1 MSARRVIAVDLG
13 GTNWRIA
20 QYDETGKCLAKTRIR
35 AVAEKDPEAG
45 LAQLADAIVVFIEE
59 QKGAPPPQA
68 VGVGSPGPISVDRS
82 VVMEAPNLPTWHHV
96 PVRTILETLL
106 GLPVR
111 LENDANLAALG
122 EFSFGAGRD
131 ADSLLMVTLGTGI
144 GGGFVSGGR
153 LWTGAHGAAME
164 IGHTYVGGD
173 VRCGCGAVGCIE
185 EYASGPGIARLYAE
199 RTGQSIDSYAI
210 FEKREAGEADAVHVI
225 ETASRILG
233 MGLVS
238 WQKILDP
245 EQIVVSG
252 GLSAQW
258 KAFVEPAIVVANEN
272 DFESWRGRIRVT
284 RALLGGDA
292 GIAGAA
298 LLALDTS
305 A

>member
-1 MSARRVIAVDLG
+1 MIAVDLG

-20 QYDETGKCLAKTRIR
+20 QYDESGTCLAKTKIR
-35 AVAEKDPEAG
+35 AASELEPEAG
-45 LAQLADAIVVFIEE
+45 LALLGDAIAAFI
-59 QKGAPPPQA
+59 QKQGGAPAPLA
-68 VGVGSPGPISVDRS
+68 VGVGSPGPISVDRNI
-82 VVMEAPNLPTWHHV
+82 VMEAPNLPTWHHV
-96 PVRTILETLL
+96 PVRSLLASRL

-122 EFSFGAGRD
+122 EFSYGAGRD
-131 ADSLLMVTLGTGI
+131 AESLLMVTLGTGI
-144 GGGFVSGGR
+144 GGGFVSHGR

-199 RTGQSIDSYAI
+199 QTGQTIDSHAI
-210 FEKREAGEADAVHVI
+210 FERREAGEADATQVVAA
-225 ETASRILG
+225 ASRMLG

-258 KAFVEPAIVVANEN
+258 ESFVEPAIAVANEN

-292 GIAGAA
+292 GLAGAA
-298 LLALDTS
+298 FLALDPP